1 MSFNK
6 KIIPN
11 LKKLQDFL
19 KEKGSIEF
27 YLMYLKGIDAMS
39 GDRDGIVFI
48 EKFEKKYDETTSIFY
63 ELD

>member
-6 KIIPN
+6 KIISNP
-11 LKKLQDFL
+11 KKLQDFL
-19 KEKGSIEF
+19 KENGSTEF

-39 GDRDGIVFI
+39 GDKNGITFI
-48 EKFEKKYDETTSIFY
+48 EKFEKKYYESNSEFY